1 MNNYF
6 PGKGFF
12 ELGLQLLSEELVNR
26 QEAPS
31 PAPAAP
37 APMPEGV
44 VVAKPIEKDS
54 DLIILEL
61 RKKITMMEKQIDE
74 LIKENIFLKNSK

>member
-12 ELGLQLLSEELVNR
+12 GLGLQLLSEGLVNLP
-26 QEAPS
+26 EAPS
-31 PAPAAP
+31 PAPA

>member
-12 ELGLQLLSEELVNR
+12 GLGLQLLSEELVSR
-26 QEAPS
+26 PEAPS
-31 PAPAAP
+31 PAPT
-37 APMPEGV
+37 PMPEGV
-44 VVAKPIEKDS
+44 VVAEPIEKDS

-61 RKKITMMEKQIDE
+61 RKKITMMEQQIDE

>member
-12 ELGLQLLSEELVNR
+12 GLGLRLLSEELVNSP
-26 QEAPS
+26 EAPS
-31 PAPAAP
+31 P

-44 VVAKPIEKDS
+44 VVAEPIEQDS

-61 RKKITMMEKQIDE
+61 RKKITMMEQQIDE
-74 LIKENIFLKNSK
+74 LIKENIFLKSSK

>member
-12 ELGLQLLSEELVNR
+12 GLGLQLLSEELVNR
-26 QEAPS
+26 PEAPS
-31 PAPAAP
+31 PAP

-61 RKKITMMEKQIDE
+61 RKKITMMEQQIDE

>member
-12 ELGLQLLSEELVNR
+12 GLGLQLLSEELVNR
-26 QEAPS
+26 PEAPS
-31 PAPAAP
+31 PAPAS
-37 APMPEGV
+37 MPEEV
-44 VVAKPIEKDS
+44 VVAEPIEKDS

-61 RKKITMMEKQIDE
+61 RKKITMMEQQIDE
-74 LIKENIFLKNSK
+74 LIKENIFLKSSK